1 MNKEKRARNLRNAK
15 VLLPSGSFRKK
26 VALYNYVSI
35 GSLLLAAITIMA
47 NVVVSINDNNLEK
60 QMKVTELE
68 YSTIKEYILKLSNQ
82 LAAVRNEYTLESLYG
97 VFPNNVDNCRKA
109 AILKN
114 MKAELLSLREQ
125 YHRDK
130 LFNRDYLYR
139 TETAMSYLQEPFVG
153 EEKKY
158 DTDTSRILNEAVKE
172 YNQCYEEWE
181 TIINAMKN
189 DLHSGSIFE

>member
-1 MNKEKRARNLRNAK
+1 
-15 VLLPSGSFRKK
+15 
-26 VALYNYVSI
+26 
-35 GSLLLAAITIMA
+35 MA